1 MTAASFVFAKGLVVL
16 DPAAVEII
24 YALGAQDQ
32 IAAIATT
39 SMSKIR
45 PEAETAYCPFFSPRS
60 SSVVFPLF
68 KSIRTAVPSTIR

>member
-1 MTAASFVFAKGLVVL
+1 MKKILIALLSASFALAKGLVVL

-45 PEAETAYCPFFSPRS
+45 PETETAKLP
-60 SSVVFPLF
+60 SVGTYVTL
-68 KSIRTAVPSTIR
+68 